1 MKHNGWIRLC
11 AVLLCLLLAGLLA
24 VPFSAQE
31 EEDGDSSELETETAA
46 ELAEV
51 QSGAESDPGSS
62 SAADETEGQKETE
75 APVQEKTAGRM
86 VSVVIVAFF
95 AGGSLIAVLVIFL
108 TQRKKKDPVPA
119 ESEENGSDS

>member
-31 EEDGDSSELETETAA
+31 EKDGDSSELETETAA

-75 APVQEKTAGRM
+75 APAQEKTAGRM

-119 ESEENGSDS
+119 ESEENRSGS